1 MQHNNPI
8 KYLITPSEFELN
20 VFSKKLEKVLDEHE
34 VACVRLEQST
44 RDEMIIGKSADTLRE
59 ICHKRDI
66 PLIIES
72 HFMLVEK
79 FGLDGVHLNDGSK
92 SIRAARKILGKESI
106 VGAYCFQ
113 SKHDG
118 INATEAGADY
128 VSFGPMSGDLG
139 DGKHADP
146 KLFEWWG
153 EMIEFPVIA
162 ETGLTPQ
169 LVEQLQIFCDFLA
182 FREEIWDADNPSKAL
197 AHFFN
202 EN

>member
-1 MQHNNPI
+1 MQHDNPI

-20 VFSKKLEKVLDEHE
+20 VFSRKLEKVLDEHE

-79 FGLDGVHLNDGSK
+79 FGLDGVHLKDGSK
-92 SIRAARKILGKESI
+92 SIRAARKILGKEPI

-139 DGKHADP
+139 NGKKADT

-169 LVEQLQIFCDFLA
+169 LVKELKKCCDFLA
-182 FREEIWDADNPSKAL
+182 FREEIWDNENPSEVL
-197 AHFFN
+197 SQFLN

>member
-128 VSFGPMSGDLG
+128 VKTQMIHIDELTFRPQFEEGLKVNSQILSIKRSYKLG
-139 DGKHADP
+139 VSA
-146 KLFEWWG
+146 LQC
-153 EMIEFPVIA
+153 
-162 ETGLTPQ
+162 LTS
-169 LVEQLQIFCDFLA
+169 
-182 FREEIWDADNPSKAL
+182 EINFSKEILLIPGSNPN
-197 AHFFN
+197 FFSSL
-202 EN
+202 